1 MTILDVNGDPISI
14 TDARDPGL
22 SGGWRI
28 SGGVGDPVTSLPT
41 FAKGTFDRTTTQRA
55 AWLAYFINPLF
66 YGAVDI
72 IHSFV
77 LGAGINYGEFA
88 DKRAQA
94 CLEELWAVNDL
105 DELTDRWF
113 LEFLLTGESLT
124 LWPKAKL
131 GDQPARLGFWDI
143 AGDTIDKLVTENGVP
158 HHVTSVKVNRQ
169 VYNDGEFVWRTTDA
183 LRNDPRG
190 WPVTARAIGP
200 ALAYVNFIDSRRR
213 IHDLAS
219 RINATYYAFAKDDRE
234 LAAKSARFRNIP
246 RNGAVLTLA
255 QNSEGKREEFEFHT
269 PDTKAADSSID
280 GKLIKQLLAVALGL
294 PEHYLAEGG
303 GVTRTTADSMGA
315 PTRRGFLKHQKRVF
329 RWLNQVYVTELVRR
343 NGPDQVYKVTTSRVL
358 PGGDISKSTRKV
370 KAWMLEVPILFPTV
384 NDEDLNGLIK
394 KVEVASRM
402 GVSQQTLYAELGY
415 DYLAE
420 VERRQ
425 QEPPQQPTSEPQP
438 TPGGNDA
445 NQ

>member
-66 YGAVDI
+66 FGAVDV

-77 LGAGINYGEFA
+77 LGAGISYGEFA

-113 LEFLLTGESLT
+113 LEWLMTGESLT
-124 LWPKAKL
+124 LWPKANL
-131 GDQPARLGFWDI
+131 GDQPARLGLWDM
-143 AGDTIDKLVTENGVP
+143 AGDATLTLNTEDGAP
-158 HHVTSVKVNRQ
+158 HHVTSVKVNRHTYQ
-169 VYNDGEFVWRTTDA
+169 AGEFVWRASDA

-200 ALAYVNFIDSRRR
+200 ALAYMNFIDARRR
-213 IHDLAS
+213 IHDLAA
-219 RINATYYAFAKDDRE
+219 RINAIYYAFAKDDRE

-255 QNSEGKREEFEFHT
+255 QNSEGKREEFEFHA

-315 PTRRGFLKHQKRVF
+315 PTRRGFLKHQKRTF
-329 RWLNQVYVTELVRR
+329 RWLNQVIVTELTRR
-343 NGPDQVYKVTTSRVL
+343 NGPDQLYKVVTQRVL

-370 KAWMLEVPILFPTV
+370 KAWMLETPVLFPTV
-384 NDEDLNGLIK
+384 NDENLDGLVK
-394 KVEVASRM
+394 KVETAAKLGASE
-402 GVSQQTLYAELGY
+402 QTLLAEMGY
-415 DYLAE
+415 DPVLEAE
-420 VERRQ
+420 RKQ
-425 QEPPQQPTSEPQP
+425 QEPTNQNNPKQ
-438 TPGGNDA
+438 GGDPKNA
-445 NQ
+445 EQ